1 MSKVISPIN
10 TLKEVVQKHES
21 ALKHSMISFNKGEI
35 NIGMHK
41 MHRRNNRRI
50 IKLFNNAIK
59 ILEEH
64 GKEKFL

>member
-1 MSKVISPIN
+1 MSKIISPIN
-10 TLKEVVQKHES
+10 TLKEVVRKHES
-21 ALKHSMISFNKGEI
+21 ALTHSMYSFNKGEI

-50 IKLFNNAIK
+50 IKLFNKAIK

-64 GKEKFL
+64 GKTKFL